1 MPRKSFK
8 FLFPLSTPTFKN
20 DDYSDDNILPY
31 KSTFNDGSNIKQYK
45 AWGLQ
50 QYYKKDSGT
59 GVSLWVL

>member
-8 FLFPLSTPTFKN
+8 FLFPLRTKKKKN

-31 KSTFNDGSNIKQYK
+31 KSTFNDDSNINQYK